1 MDDAIGPTV
10 TIRLQ
15 VAKFDGEYEPGKT
28 PVEVVESEETIPLG
42 EFLARQAA
50 ANGGE

>member
-15 VAKFDGEYEPGKT
+15 VAKFDGEYEPGKA

>member
-1 MDDAIGPTV
+1 MDEVIEPTV
-10 TIRLQ
+10 TVRLQ